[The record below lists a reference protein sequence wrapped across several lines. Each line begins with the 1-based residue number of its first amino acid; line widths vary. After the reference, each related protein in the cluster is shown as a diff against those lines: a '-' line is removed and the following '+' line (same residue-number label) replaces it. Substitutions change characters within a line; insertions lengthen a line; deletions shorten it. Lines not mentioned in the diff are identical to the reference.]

1 MAVIVGTSGYDY
13 QEWVGEDRFYPASLA
28 QRRPDWLTYYA
39 SQFPLVELNFTYYGT
54 TSPKQLES
62 MLKRVEPRRRLSL
75 LEGEFAPRPDFSF
88 VIKAYSSLTHE
99 IGRDWREQAAHFA
112 ADTAPLK
119 EAGRLTG
126 VLAQFPSRFKRTRQT
141 LTYVARLAEA
151 LDGMRVI
158 AEFRDMSWFREDVLR
173 LLREHGLVIA
183 GVDAPEEAKLPR
195 SLEQAEAS
203 EPASSELAYFR
214 LHGRREGSWW
224 SGDAASRY
232 EYRYSGGQLQQFA
245 QRLVTSM
252 QPKTCVVFNNHRYAD
267 AAKNARQIEQLL
279 QALFRVHEEEKQGP
293 AR

>member
-54 TSPKQLES
+54 TSPRQLEN

-88 VIKAYSSLTHE
+88 VIKAYASLTHE

-151 LDGMRVI
+151 LDGLRVI

-173 LLREHGLVIA
+173 LLREHGLVVA

-195 SLEQAEAS
+195 SLE
-203 EPASSELAYFR
+203 EPAGVGHVRPKIQYFR

-232 EYRYSGGQLQQFA
+232 EYRYSSGQLQQFA
-245 QRLVTSM
+245 RRLSTSM
-252 QPKTCVVFNNHRYAD
+252 QPKTLVIFNNHRYAD
-267 AAKNARQIEQLL
+267 AAKNARQL
-279 QALFRVHEEEKQGP
+279 EEFLETL
-293 AR
+293 RRMRTEENSS

>member
-54 TSPKQLES
+54 TSPRQLEN
-62 MLKRVEPRRRLSL
+62 MLKRIEPRRRLSL

-88 VIKAYSSLTHE
+88 VIKAYASLTHE
-99 IGRDWREQAAHFA
+99 IGRDWREQAARFVT
-112 ADTAPLK
+112 DTAPLQ

-126 VLAQFPSRFKRTRQT
+126 VLAQFPSRFRRTQQT
-141 LTYVARLAEA
+141 LTYVARLVEA
-151 LDGMRVI
+151 LSGLRVI
-158 AEFRDMSWFREDVLR
+158 AEFRDMSWFREDMLQ
-173 LLREHGLVIA
+173 LLREHGLVVA

-195 SLEQAEAS
+195 SLE
-203 EPASSELAYFR
+203 EPAKAAQAGPEFQYFR

-232 EYRYSGGQLQQFA
+232 EYRYSNGQLQQFA
-245 QRLVTSM
+245 LRLVTSM
-252 QPKTCVVFNNHRYAD
+252 QPRTCVVFNNHRYAD
-267 AAKNARQIEQLL
+267 AAKNARQIEHLL
-279 QALFRVHEEEKQGP
+279 QALFRIKEEENQDP